1 MNINSVRD
9 EISKNIGRKVRIR
22 VYGMRNKN
30 SEYIGTIASIY
41 PYIFTIQVS
50 NENKSFSYADV
61 ITKEV
66 TIEYL

>member
-1 MNINSVRD
+1 M
-9 EISKNIGRKVRIR
+9 RIR